1 MSNTIDELMLRS
13 VTKERQDKTEREKE
27 LEGQVQRRGEELEA
41 LATTLKQIISQ
52 SSSAKENAQAILSH
66 HKDDP
71 PAMAADAGTEVRSL
85 ASALNQA
92 MTAAASPSFQSPQ
105 KRSPVSWADVGPA
118 AQSSAPAG
126 AHQTTAMPS
135 FFAAAPPPVGD
146 PFAEIRLATQK
157 LQEAQNALRP
167 PGAAKFGAA
176 QFGAAATAATFAAK
190 TKAKAKP
197 KMYYV

>member
-1 MSNTIDELMLRS
+1 M
-13 VTKERQDKTEREKE
+13 
-27 LEGQVQRRGEELEA
+27 
-41 LATTLKQIISQ
+41 
-52 SSSAKENAQAILSH
+52 
-66 HKDDP
+66 
-71 PAMAADAGTEVRSL
+71 
-85 ASALNQA
+85 
-92 MTAAASPSFQSPQ
+92 
-105 KRSPVSWADVGPA
+105 
-118 AQSSAPAG
+118 
-126 AHQTTAMPS
+126 
-135 FFAAAPPPVGD
+135 GD